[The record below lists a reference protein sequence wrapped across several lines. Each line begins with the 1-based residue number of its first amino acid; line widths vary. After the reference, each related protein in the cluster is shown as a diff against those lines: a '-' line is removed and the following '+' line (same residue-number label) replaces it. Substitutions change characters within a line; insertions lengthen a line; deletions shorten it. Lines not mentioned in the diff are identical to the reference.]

1 MLSKF
6 GSIRDAQQGTIDSQY
21 VQTLPGIAVVA
32 LATPL
37 ATRLAEQPLHR
48 IGPVVCAPPYTAS
61 GQQVVRSQAL
71 SADVQAPRYFMDWL
85 VAKQN
90 HAKHQPE
97 HLIAGQSPPDGGLG
111 GEVQRGRDPLDWNVL
126 SEGAQIGEVEQ
137 FTQVEQLLLER
148 HKKSDAR
155 SLASDFGEAPL
166 GLKCLSEQHLRL
178 LAGFYCFTDTSRS

>member
-111 GEVQRGRDPLDWNVL
+111 GEVQREC
-126 SEGAQIGEVEQ
+126 SE
-137 FTQVEQLLLER
+137 
-148 HKKSDAR
+148 
-155 SLASDFGEAPL
+155 
-166 GLKCLSEQHLRL
+166 
-178 LAGFYCFTDTSRS
+178 